1 MILTIVAFISILSWA
16 ELVTNAT
23 LPACRLNMLG
33 FNVSSKVEAG
43 LGGVVTVR
51 ASVVPIVQPGHLCPD
66 CRRRISL
73 KTSN

>member
-1 MILTIVAFISILSWA
+1 MILTIVTFIGIPSWT
-16 ELVTNAT
+16 ELVTNTT
-23 LPACRLNMLG
+23 LPARRLDMLG

-51 ASVVPIVQPGHLCPD
+51 ASVVPIVQPGHLCPN

-73 KTSN
+73 KT